1 MDVVEKVTLDVYQQQ
16 RQQCEANKRE
26 VIESNWSVT
35 TKSGN
40 ARLVRNVIPD
50 SIPEDPTE
58 EYSSIGVRYVEWDK
72 FMRLSSTKKS
82 SKKNGETLQ
91 PSLELFLMLR
101 PGDWKKQLIQLND
114 EILKDHKNRSK
125 NKAGARPIRPVSQ
138 EEFFIFIGIIVFAGA
153 AEKGGKNLYEGE
165 KDSRKK
171 E

>member
-50 SIPEDPTE
+50 NIPEDPTE

-101 PGDWKKQLIQLND
+101 PGD
-114 EILKDHKNRSK
+114 
-125 NKAGARPIRPVSQ
+125 
-138 EEFFIFIGIIVFAGA
+138 
-153 AEKGGKNLYEGE
+153 
-165 KDSRKK
+165 
-171 E
+171 